1 MRIRDIKLGNRL
13 LIVAV
18 LESSLFAL
26 FIIYGLGK
34 LKQIINYFPIYN
46 TVAQVN
52 EEIADALQCATEYA
66 ATHEEKYTEEL
77 SQHFERATNEVL
89 PRIKELTS
97 DTEERRNFYN
107 MTLANVTEFCNHLR
121 QKMEYSKEMHTRVL
135 DLEAKLSDTEF
146 RVILASVD
154 NNLAYNVF
162 SSIQQLIK
170 FQTTADPKTLE
181 QAANTFAQVRR
192 SVERSG
198 TQSTA
203 LFKEVESEIQLLS
216 AVGEKMLEEQ
226 AETQQYYVQ
235 IQTGFNRI
243 YTALD
248 AATTRY
254 SGGAMIFIFGI
265 LIIMVAVIFFLAW
278 YIGHQMSIIFNTI
291 VGTLESLRNGD
302 LTKNSTIRPS
312 DLERKDEAGSMVRAI
327 VALREKMAELI
338 GIVAE
343 SVDGVL
349 NAGRDM
355 DQTARAIAQGAS
367 TQASSSEE
375 VSSAMEEMTTNI
387 DQNAENAQQSEKVS
401 QDVSEALKVVLAHGT
416 DSKNAIHEIEQKIG
430 VVNEIASQ
438 TNILALNA
446 AVEAARAGEHGRGFA
461 VVASEVRKLA
471 ERSGSAANEVVNL
484 VNSAV
489 QASALIEKALEEVAP
504 RVERSVQL
512 SREVAVASVEQRNG
526 AEQVNQSIQLLS
538 DVSQENAVSSDRM
551 ATNAENLARL
561 AEEVQKA
568 VAYFHIEGKTRS
580 VVTSKPAHSE
590 PRTTPATKTAPVPR
604 TNITKPVASTNTPLH
619 TTTTNKTTVSVD
631 KPAVKKAVQTKTTP
645 QTAEKKSPAPSPI
658 PIPAPKIVPE
668 PPAREEAAQNG
679 AAQATEQVPPTTG
692 TNTKKTTASK
702 PTPRPTPPSVP
713 STPQNGNGRK
723 PGVQI
728 DMTMDTPSDADYESF

>member
-1 MRIRDIKLGNRL
+1 M
-13 LIVAV
+13 
-18 LESSLFAL
+18 
-26 FIIYGLGK
+26 
-34 LKQIINYFPIYN
+34 
-46 TVAQVN
+46 
-52 EEIADALQCATEYA
+52 
-66 ATHEEKYTEEL
+66 
-77 SQHFERATNEVL
+77 
-89 PRIKELTS
+89 
-97 DTEERRNFYN
+97 
-107 MTLANVTEFCNHLR
+107 
-121 QKMEYSKEMHTRVL
+121 L
-135 DLEAKLSDTEF
+135 DLEAKLSGSEF
-146 RVILASVD
+146 RAILASVD

-198 TQSTA
+198 AQATT

-216 AVGEKMLEEQ
+216 AIGEKMLAEQ

-235 IQTGFNRI
+235 IQTGFNSI

-278 YIGHQMSIIFNTI
+278 YTGHQMSIIFNTI

-302 LTKNSTIRPS
+302 FTKNSMIRSS
-312 DLERKDEAGSMVRAI
+312 DLDRKDEAGSMVRAI

-375 VSSAMEEMTTNI
+375 VSSAMEEMTANI

-401 QDVSEALKVVLAHGT
+401 QDVAEALKVVLAHGA
-416 DSKNAIHEIEQKIG
+416 DSKSAIHEIEQKIG

-489 QASALIEKALEEVAP
+489 QASALIEKALEGVAP

-551 ATNAENLARL
+551 ATSAENLANL
-561 AEEVQKA
+561 AEELQKA
-568 VAYFHIEGKTRS
+568 VSYFQIEGKTQKA
-580 VVTSKPAHSE
+580 VTPVFN
-590 PRTTPATKTAPVPR
+590 ATKTVKPVNNVQKEQHSNTPKPITTNVTPR
-604 TNITKPVASTNTPLH
+604 PVVVPKVSRPQGGKQEHSVQGIVVPPVQKSTTKPVARVEEKKEEMPPVPELQ
-619 TTTTNKTTVSVD
+619 
-631 KPAVKKAVQTKTTP
+631 KAVTST
-645 QTAEKKSPAPSPI
+645 APSKP
-658 PIPAPKIVPE
+658 VP
-668 PPAREEAAQNG
+668 
-679 AAQATEQVPPTTG
+679 
-692 TNTKKTTASK
+692 SK
-702 PTPRPTPPSVP
+702 PVSHSTPPSAP
-713 STPQNGNGRK
+713 TTPNGNGRK
-723 PGVQI
+723 PGVQL
-728 DMTMDTPSDADYESF
+728 DMSTDNVSDADYENF

>member
-13 LIVAV
+13 LIVAI

-135 DLEAKLSDTEF
+135 DLEAKLSGSEF
-146 RVILASVD
+146 RAILASVD
-154 NNLAYNVF
+154 NNLAYSVF

-181 QAANTFAQVRR
+181 QAANTFAQVRK

-198 TQSTA
+198 AQATT

-216 AVGEKMLEEQ
+216 AIGEKMLAEQ

-278 YIGHQMSIIFNTI
+278 YTGHQMSIIFNTI

-302 LTKNSTIRPS
+302 FTKNSMIRSS
-312 DLERKDEAGSMVRAI
+312 DLDRKDEAGSMVRAI

-375 VSSAMEEMTTNI
+375 VSSAMEEMTANI

-401 QDVSEALKVVLAHGT
+401 QDVAEALKVVLAHGA

-489 QASALIEKALEEVAP
+489 QASALIEKALEGVAP

-551 ATNAENLARL
+551 ATSAENLANL
-561 AEEVQKA
+561 AEELQKA
-568 VAYFHIEGKTRS
+568 VSYFQIEGKTQKA
-580 VVTSKPAHSE
+580 VTPVFN
-590 PRTTPATKTAPVPR
+590 ATKTVKPVNNVQKEQHSNTPKPITTNVTPR
-604 TNITKPVASTNTPLH
+604 PVVVPKVSRPQGGKQEHSVQGIVVPPVQKSTTKPVARVEEKKEEMPPVPELQ
-619 TTTTNKTTVSVD
+619 
-631 KPAVKKAVQTKTTP
+631 KAVTST
-645 QTAEKKSPAPSPI
+645 APSKP
-658 PIPAPKIVPE
+658 VP
-668 PPAREEAAQNG
+668 
-679 AAQATEQVPPTTG
+679 
-692 TNTKKTTASK
+692 SK
-702 PTPRPTPPSVP
+702 PVSHSTPPSAP
-713 STPQNGNGRK
+713 TTPNGNGRK
-723 PGVQI
+723 PGVQL
-728 DMTMDTPSDADYESF
+728 DMSTDNVSDADYENF